1 LLLSGLPG
9 QAAGESPAAPEPVIS
24 QAKAIALV
32 TSLFGEPAGMTGPE
46 VELQPW
52 NAGPIWVMRWEGKG
66 DREWSPSVSADVD
79 ATNGMIL
86 GYSAQVQRPNPR
98 LRAWMVPEP
107 LRYSRAEAEQ
117 IAREWLPKLAP
128 DLAGRL
134 RLRELPLWNEYF
146 RLNDGGHRF
155 DFAMT
160 RDGYPTRRDLTLIID
175 ARTGVLR
182 SFGRTQE
189 SETPFLPPSG
199 AADRATAE
207 KAYREQFPW
216 VLQWRQY
223 PVGDTLE
230 WRLVYRPA
238 IDFYPDVSLGG
249 RLLDLHGQPLTLE
262 PADLAPLRQTLNLAY
277 TKPAK
282 PLTRDE
288 ALTMARRMTGRT
300 DPPLDI
306 SAEPFTLGPGDKRLL
321 WNITWGAPDNPANG
335 VVIDSEYGLALSL
348 FQMRP
353 LDPGAVPGQTFTADR
368 ARRQASLFL
377 EQVRPDLVGQLALM
391 SGSQIPSDGNPP
403 VYTFQWQVLRDG
415 VPLFG
420 RTVQVDVSAV
430 DGAVIRYEM
439 MPFEPVGER
448 FAFRKPASTLT
459 RQEAADAFL
468 KAIGLEPAWHLV
480 WQADDSV
487 AYAPGWSPR
496 LTWADA
502 IDAGTGAPLDTS
514 GNDIRDALLQPADI
528 AGHPAAR
535 AISLLWSAGLLTL
548 DHGQFRPDETAAQ
561 ADLIR
566 WLLLARG
573 SAAPTLETALES
585 GLVRAGEHSPADA
598 KAAVRRDTFAL
609 WAVRAMGYGAVAE
622 MKAPIAMAF
631 ADRTEITPAT
641 ANAVA
646 LLAGLGAVG
655 GDRFEPGRPITRG
668 EAAQILLFVLND
680 HR

>member
-420 RTVQVDVSAV
+420 RTVQVEVSAV
-430 DGAVIRYEM
+430 DGAVIRYQV
-439 MPFEPVGER
+439 MPFEPIGER
-448 FAFRKPASTLT
+448 FAFRRPASVLT
-459 RQEAADAFL
+459 RQDAAGAFL

-480 WQADDSV
+480 WQADGSV
-487 AYAPGWSPR
+487 AYELGWSPL

-528 AGHPAAR
+528 AGHPAER
-535 AISLLWSAGLLTL
+535 AISLLWSAGLVTL
-548 DHGQFRPDETAAQ
+548 DHGQFRPNEAAAQ

-573 SAAPTLETALES
+573 GSAPTLETALES